1 MLYDKGTQYLFCDY
15 GFKCIPELFV
25 NQMVLKEG
33 PALEEVCASF
43 TVYAQSA
50 LPIFISLLKKKN
62 KNTALLPCGHTINRS
77 SIATKWK
84 KL

>member
-50 LPIFISLLKKKN
+50 LPIFISLFKKTK
-62 KNTALLPCGHTINRS
+62 TQPCFLVGTQ
-77 SIATKWK
+77 
-84 KL
+84 

>member
-1 MLYDKGTQYLFCDY
+1 
-15 GFKCIPELFV
+15 
-25 NQMVLKEG
+25 MVLKEG

-50 LPIFISLLKKKN
+50 LPIFTLLLKKQN
-62 KNTALLPCGHTINRS
+62 KNTALLPCGRTIKRS

-84 KL
+84 KLLKVFKYFSGQQYQ